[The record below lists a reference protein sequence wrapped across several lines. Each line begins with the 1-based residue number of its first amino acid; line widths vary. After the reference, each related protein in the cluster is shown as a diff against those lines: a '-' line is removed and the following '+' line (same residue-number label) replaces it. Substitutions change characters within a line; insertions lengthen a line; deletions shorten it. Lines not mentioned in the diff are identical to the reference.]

1 MVSICIDFCFV
12 ISWIAVPTLAL
23 FSWIAFEE
31 PLLLE
36 IEKEHVTEGREVLV
50 SSTIVYLIIAVLMTI
65 LRRFRSRKVQKMQE
79 DPNLSID
86 GYAKVNESRDSIN
99 LEDVV
104 DRNRMKASA
113 LDDSSLTG
121 TFDNQL
127 L

>member
-1 MVSICIDFCFV
+1 MVNICIDFCFV

-36 IEKEHVTEGREVLV
+36 IEKEYVKEGREVLV
-50 SSTIVYLIIAVLMTI
+50 SSTLVYLIIAVLMTI
-65 LRRFRSRKVQKMQE
+65 LRNVKAKKSKMMLE

-104 DRNRMKASA
+104 QRNKNAKS
-113 LDDSSLTG
+113 LNESSLTG
-121 TFDNQL
+121 SFDNQL